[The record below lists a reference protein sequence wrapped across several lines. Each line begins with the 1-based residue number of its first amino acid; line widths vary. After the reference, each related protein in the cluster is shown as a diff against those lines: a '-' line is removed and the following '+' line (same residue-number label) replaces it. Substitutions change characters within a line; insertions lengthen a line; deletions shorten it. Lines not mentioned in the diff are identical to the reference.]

1 MSIVKLDQRAYL
13 EIISELVAKKLPS
26 SVRIE
31 IRSTGCCDASL
42 GLRADEADATD
53 LVEDIADLKFLI
65 NSEVYAL
72 VGDVSISYVDEA
84 VRKGFVLTSQ
94 HPLNE
99 WEGFG
104 VCDMKK

>member
-1 MSIVKLDQRAYL
+1 MSIVTLDKNTYL
-13 EIISELVAKKLPS
+13 QIISELAAKKLPP

-31 IRSTGCCDASL
+31 IHSTGCCDASL

-53 LVEDIADLKFLI
+53 LVEENGILKFLI

-72 VGDVSISYVDEA
+72 VGDVSISYVEEA
-84 VRKGFVLTSQ
+84 GRKGFVLISR